1 MTASGELRTS
11 GALWSSRGR
20 GEPITLVVHGLG
32 ATRGEARIPASGLA
46 GTRVV
51 VTLPGHGD
59 AADAAAS
66 YWNYERI
73 AEDVLAI
80 ADEVGATRAI
90 GVSLGA
96 GALTRVLA
104 QRPDRFDRC
113 ALLLPA
119 ASDRSRDAS
128 STSALGDLAE
138 AVRAG
143 DDGARLRA
151 LVAGGLP
158 EGVGVGDY
166 VEQRAEALSRLGD
179 ALSVMPG
186 QRPIADLAALGS
198 AVTRVLVVG
207 AVGDPLHP
215 SEVAEELA
223 GALADARLELLAS
236 PAPMLTHRS
245 ELRRLLTGFFDG

>member
-1 MTASGELRTS
+1 M
-11 GALWSSRGR
+11 
-20 GEPITLVVHGLG
+20 HGLG

-51 VTLPGHGD
+51 VSLPGHGD
-59 AADAAAS
+59 AVDAAAS
-66 YWNYERI
+66 YWSYERI

-80 ADEVGATRAI
+80 ADEVGATRAV

-104 QRPDRFDRC
+104 QHPDRFDKC

-128 STSALGDLAE
+128 STSGLGDLAE
-138 AVRAG
+138 AVRDAPG
-143 DDGARLRA
+143 DDGVRLRA

-166 VEQRAEALSRLGD
+166 VEQRAQALSRLGD
-179 ALSVMPG
+179 ALSVLPG

-207 AVGDPLHP
+207 AADDPLHP

-223 GALADARLELLAS
+223 GAFADARLELLPS

-245 ELRRLLTGFFDG
+245 ELRRLLTGFLDG

>member
-1 MTASGELRTS
+1 M
-11 GALWSSRGR
+11 
-20 GEPITLVVHGLG
+20 HGLG

-59 AADAAAS
+59 AVDAAAS
-66 YWNYERI
+66 YWDYERI

-80 ADEVGATRAI
+80 ADEVGATRAV

-104 QRPDRFDRC
+104 QHPNRFDRC

-128 STSALGDLAE
+128 STSGLGDLAD
-138 AVRAG
+138 AVRDAPG

-179 ALSVMPG
+179 ALSVLPG

-207 AVGDPLHP
+207 AVDDPLHP

-223 GALADARLELLAS
+223 GAFADARLELLSS

-245 ELRRLLTGFFDG
+245 ELRRLLTGFLDG